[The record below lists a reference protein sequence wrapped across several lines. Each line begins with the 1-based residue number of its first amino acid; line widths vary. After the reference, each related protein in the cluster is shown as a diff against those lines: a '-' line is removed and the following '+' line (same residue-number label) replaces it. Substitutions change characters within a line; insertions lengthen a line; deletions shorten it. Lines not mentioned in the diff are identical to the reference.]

1 MPEEVKALTR
11 ELHEANR
18 QLRLVLNRLDDIED
32 RIDTERTRAWWHR
45 GVSLLLVLLVAALA
59 LVAVEQRRSE
69 AENCAAIT
77 EAFDVYTE
85 ALAAFASARAER
97 TPEEQASF
105 DARVD
110 VFRAEI
116 AARLADCS

>member
-18 QLRLVLNRLDDIED
+18 QLALVLGRLDGIEK
-32 RIDTERTRAWWHR
+32 RINTERTRAWWHR
-45 GVSLLLVLLVAALA
+45 GVSLLLVLLVGALSLLA
-59 LVAVEQRRSE
+59 IEQRRSE
-69 AENCAAIT
+69 AENCEAIT
-77 EAFDVYTE
+77 SAFDAYTE
-85 ALAAFASARAER
+85 ALAAFASAGADR
-97 TPEEQASF
+97 TPDEQARF